1 MTTRAPTTMTYI
13 NSYLL
18 GAILAYVPGG
28 HATLKSVLTTAL
40 PPAGTTVFSALERS
54 NPAESGAP
62 RVGMVAVS
70 ERNLTCRQEDGLSD
84 DDDMADMNIGEEVSS
99 NEEDGRR
106 VAASAV

>member
-1 MTTRAPTTMTYI
+1 
-13 NSYLL
+13 
-18 GAILAYVPGG
+18 
-28 HATLKSVLTTAL
+28 
-40 PPAGTTVFSALERS
+40 
-54 NPAESGAP
+54 
-62 RVGMVAVS
+62 MVAVS